1 LVQQISTEG
10 VKIIEISVGLG
21 AAAIIIDKVLSWTL
35 KWKRSD
41 NGTGKKQLEEATR
54 AAFER
59 PQFVLHDAKM
69 NALCEAVTNLCKS
82 DVAKS
87 QTLSD
92 ILSSSKR
99 QEEILG
105 GIREDFRNGG
115 QR

>member
-1 LVQQISTEG
+1 LIQELSSGGI
-10 VKIIEISVGLG
+10 KIVEISVGLG

-35 KWKRSD
+35 KWKQKE
-41 NGTGKKQLEEATR
+41 NGTGLAK

-59 PQFVLHDAKM
+59 PEFVKHDLKVDK
-69 NALCEAVTNLCKS
+69 LCEAVTKLCNS
-82 DVAKS
+82 DVIKS
-87 QTLSD
+87 QILSD